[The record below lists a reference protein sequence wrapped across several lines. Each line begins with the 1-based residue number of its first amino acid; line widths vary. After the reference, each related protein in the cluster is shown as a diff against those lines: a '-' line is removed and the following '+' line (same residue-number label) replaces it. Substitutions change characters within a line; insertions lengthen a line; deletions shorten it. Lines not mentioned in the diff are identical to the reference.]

1 MQFIAAKRRNGRIS
15 ECSIKDKRLANTVC
29 TKPKQLSVL
38 QDTGCYGAVQSTEC
52 FGHSKE
58 GALGLTSS
66 LKCRVG
72 GGSSELLLQQN
83 IKWGRYQGTQIATTK
98 NFFGGRAEEG
108 GKRRGNRLNR

>member
-1 MQFIAAKRRNGRIS
+1 MQFIAAKRRKGRGS

-29 TKPKQLSVL
+29 TKPKQLSGL
-38 QDTGCYGAVQSTEC
+38 QDTGCYGVVQSTEC

-58 GALGLTSS
+58 ALGLTSS

-83 IKWGRYQGTQIATTK
+83 VKWGRCQGTQILRTSLEAEQGA
-98 NFFGGRAEEG
+98 GGGAQ
-108 GKRRGNRLNR
+108 GK